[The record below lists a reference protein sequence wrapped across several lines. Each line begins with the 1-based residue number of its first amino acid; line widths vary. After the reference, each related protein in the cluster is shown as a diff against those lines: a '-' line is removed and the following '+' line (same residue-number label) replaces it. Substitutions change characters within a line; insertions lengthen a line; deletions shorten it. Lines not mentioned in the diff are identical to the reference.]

1 MGQRRLFINA
11 SMSVVQVLALSV
23 LLWLLYRFL
32 LRAVGVEMLGVW
44 SLTLAAA
51 VAARAGDLGFSASV
65 VKYVA
70 AHLARNDQARVA
82 QVVETAAISAGVLT
96 ALISLVAFPL
106 LQLGLGHLL
115 TGEALTA
122 AQSLLPYALAYLCL
136 SSVAGVFQAAFDGC
150 QRIATRS
157 VLVIAG
163 EAFHLVLCYWLV
175 TRHGLQGLAY
185 ARLTQTAVF
194 LAINWAMLKRLLPK
208 LSWLPIRWRREAFR
222 EMMVY
227 GLNAQVVWLVSLFH
241 DPLTKSLLVTFGGT
255 ALVGYYEM
263 ASRLVSQ
270 LRTAIIAANQS
281 LVPVIAGLHEEQ
293 PNATARFYQE
303 SYRLLVFFGVPLFAL
318 LVVALPIVSELWI
331 GTYERR
337 FVICGALLAAG
348 WFGNLL
354 SAPAYFVNLGT
365 GDLRWNTMS
374 HLVLGALNLLLG
386 WTLGTLFGGFGVA
399 AASALALIAGG
410 ATVIAAYHLKWN
422 VPLSD
427 LMPQQTFLLLGLGS
441 IGLLAGAAVY
451 FQFHGNWGVWPVSGM
466 VAISGFLFMVL
477 PAWFHPTRKQLT
489 NWLMQQAQWKTE
501 IRD

>member
-11 SMSVVQVLALSV
+11 GMSVVQVLALSV

-70 AHLARNDQARVA
+70 AHLARGDEARAV
-82 QVVETAAISAGVLT
+82 QMVETAAISAGVLT
-96 ALISLVAFPL
+96 GLISLVAYPL
-106 LQLGLGHLL
+106 LRMGLARLL
-115 TGEALTA
+115 TGNALVAAEA
-122 AQSLLPYALAYLCL
+122 LLPYALAYLCL

-157 VLVIAG
+157 VLVIVG
-163 EAFHLVLCYWLV
+163 ETFHLALCYWLV
-175 TRHGLQGLAY
+175 TRYGLLGLAY
-185 ARLTQTAVF
+185 ARLTQTAIF
-194 LAINWAMLKRLLPK
+194 LVINWAMLKRFLPK
-208 LSWLPIRWRREAFR
+208 LGWLPIHWRREAFR

-227 GLNAQVVWLVSLFH
+227 GLNAQVVWLVSLLH

-281 LVPVIAGLHEEQ
+281 LVPVIAGLHEAQ

-331 GTYERR
+331 GKYERR

-374 HLVLGALNLLLG
+374 HLVLGALNLVLG
-386 WTLGTLFGGFGVA
+386 LALGTLFGGFGVA

-410 ATVIAAYHLKWN
+410 ATVIAAYHLKWR
-422 VPLSD
+422 VPLEE
-427 LMPQQTFLLLGLGS
+427 LLPPQSVQLLAWG
-441 IGLLAGAAVY
+441 IVGLLAGAATYYRLRSV
-451 FQFHGNWGVWPVSGM
+451 FGLWQM
-466 VAISGFLFMVL
+466 ISVITFISVLLIIL
-477 PAWFHPTRKQLT
+477 PAWFHPTRKRLSNWVPQL
-489 NWLMQQAQWKTE
+489 M
-501 IRD
+501 